1 MVTNAHRPPL
11 GRCPRLTNRHS
22 QAREGPVPSLPPRLP
37 PRGASVRAEEA
48 GGGGGR
54 AAASSSL
61 QRVVSRRARR
71 DQGEAKGL
79 GRMASLAGGRLGQGG
94 WPHLNVA

>member
-11 GRCPRLTNRHS
+11 GRCPQLTNRHS

-48 GGGGGR
+48 GG
-54 AAASSSL
+54 
-61 QRVVSRRARR
+61 V
-71 DQGEAKGL
+71 
-79 GRMASLAGGRLGQGG
+79 
-94 WPHLNVA
+94 WW

>member
-48 GGGGGR
+48 GGG
-54 AAASSSL
+54 
-61 QRVVSRRARR
+61 VVGQLRPPLC
-71 DQGEAKGL
+71 KG
-79 GRMASLAGGRLGQGG
+79 S
-94 WPHLNVA
+94 